1 MSGFHGLIPQEC
13 LPMKKLI
20 HLAGSIGA
28 PPGSINRRA
37 LMKWL
42 AAAAASASFG
52 SLLGAEAPQP
62 PYNELPVPRAKQ
74 PREMVYIAPNAR
86 RHGKFAQI
94 AFKMASEDTDGLL
107 GSAELVLE
115 PGTFGAAPH
124 LHRGFDEICR
134 VLEGTV
140 SILVGNEVTAV
151 PAGGWHLR
159 PRGLIHAFWNSGSE
173 PARCVEIYVP
183 GGHERYMNELADL
196 FENGPPPKGAVRAL
210 AAHHDIEWH
219 FELLEGLEKR
229 YHVTL

>member
-1 MSGFHGLIPQEC
+1 MNKEFNSVEASLSPR
-13 LPMKKLI
+13 
-20 HLAGSIGA
+20 
-28 PPGSINRRA
+28 SINRRA

-42 AAAAASASFG
+42 VAASATASFG
-52 SLLGAEAPQP
+52 DALAADEPQP
-62 PYNELPVPRAKQ
+62 PYKELPVPRAKQ
-74 PREMVYIAPNAR
+74 PREMVYIAPDAR

-94 AFKMASEDTDGLL
+94 AFKMASEDTDGLM
-107 GSAELVLE
+107 GSAEIVLE
-115 PGTFGAAPH
+115 PGRFGAAPH

-140 SILVGNEVTAV
+140 HILTGDQVTEV

-159 PRGLIHAFWNSGSE
+159 PRGLIHAFWNAGSK

-196 FENGPPPKGAVRAL
+196 FENGPPTKGAVQAL

-219 FELLEGLEKR
+219 FELLEALEKK
-229 YHVTL
+229 YNVKL

>member
-1 MSGFHGLIPQEC
+1 MQTFGPKDSFESTVSPK
-13 LPMKKLI
+13 P
-20 HLAGSIGA
+20 
-28 PPGSINRRA
+28 INRRA

-42 AAAAASASFG
+42 VAASATASFG
-52 SLLGAEAPQP
+52 SARAADEPKAPYKEA
-62 PYNELPVPRAKQ
+62 PVPRAKQ

-107 GSAELVLE
+107 GSAEIVLE
-115 PGTFGAAPH
+115 PGRFGAAPH

-140 SILVGNEVTAV
+140 HILTGDQVTEV

-159 PRGLIHAFWNSGSE
+159 PRGLIHAFWNAGSK

-196 FENGPPPKGAVRAL
+196 FEQGPPAKGAIIEL
-210 AAHHDIEWH
+210 ASRHDIEWH
-219 FELLEGLEKR
+219 FELLAGLEKR
-229 YHVTL
+229 YNVKL

>member
-1 MSGFHGLIPQEC
+1 MKDLKDFADSNEYGL
-13 LPMKKLI
+13 
-20 HLAGSIGA
+20 
-28 PPGSINRRA
+28 PPGSINRRS

-42 AAAAASASFG
+42 CAAAAAASSGGA
-52 SLLGAEAPQP
+52 LGAEEPQP
-62 PYNELPVPRAKQ
+62 PYKELPVPRAKQ

-115 PGTFGAAPH
+115 PGTFGAVPH

-140 SILVGNEVTAV
+140 HILVDNQVTVV

-159 PRGLIHAFWNSGSE
+159 PRGLIHAFWNCG
-173 PARCVEIYVP
+173 PGQARCVEIYVP
-183 GGHERYMNELADL
+183 GGHERFMNELADL
-196 FENGPPPKGAVRAL
+196 FENGPPAKGSVRAL
-210 AAHHDIEWH
+210 ADHHDIEFH
-219 FELLEGLEKR
+219 FELLEGLAKR
-229 YHVTL
+229 YNVKL

>member
-1 MSGFHGLIPQEC
+1 
-13 LPMKKLI
+13 MKNLTTVVDA
-20 HLAGSIGA
+20 LASDA
-28 PPGSINRRA
+28 PAEPINRRSM
-37 LMKWL
+37 MKWL
-42 AAAAASASFG
+42 AAAAVSAGFVDV
-52 SLLGAEAPQP
+52 LGAVEPQP

-74 PREMVYIAPNAR
+74 PREMVYIAPDAR

-134 VLEGTV
+134 VLAGTV
-140 SILVGNEVTAV
+140 HIMVGDQITAV

-159 PRGLIHAFWNSGSE
+159 PRGLIHAFWNSGTE
-173 PARCVEIYVP
+173 PARCLEIYVP

-196 FENGPPPKGAVRAL
+196 FENGPPAKGAVRAL
-210 AAHHDIEWH
+210 ALHHDIEWH
-219 FELLEGLEKR
+219 FELLEGLEKK
-229 YHVTL
+229 YNVKL